1 MLRAF
6 YCHFFPKI
14 FVFSLRNHDSNL
26 CNYHNKIM
34 NVLPID
40 IERKSRLL
48 KFCYVPATSIASSK
62 GLFAAA
68 TFSTNKTNKAGG
80 TCH

>member
-1 MLRAF
+1 
-6 YCHFFPKI
+6 
-14 FVFSLRNHDSNL
+14 
-26 CNYHNKIM
+26 M
-34 NVLPID
+34 NVVAID

-48 KFCYVPATSIASSK
+48 KFCYVPATSAASSK

-68 TFSTNKTNKAGG
+68 TFSTNKTNKTGG